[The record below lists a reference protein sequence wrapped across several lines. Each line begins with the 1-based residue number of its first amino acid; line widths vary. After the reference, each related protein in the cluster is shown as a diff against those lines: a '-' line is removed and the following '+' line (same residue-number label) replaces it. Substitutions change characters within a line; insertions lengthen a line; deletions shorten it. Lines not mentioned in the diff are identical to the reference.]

1 MSPTVKAECSSCTN
15 ESCLIKKHCLSDDAL
30 PFIEKKHTIHC
41 KKSQQFILEGAPV
54 YGLYFV
60 YKGVVKVSQASTADR
75 NQIIRFSTDGEIVG
89 HRGFGT
95 NYVYN
100 VSASAL
106 EDTVLCNFSSEE
118 FNEMLM
124 TNPRLM
130 YDFMLFY
137 ADQLQKSETNS
148 KRFSQMTV
156 REKVISAILLIE
168 HKFGHD
174 KDGFLNLTL
183 SRKDIAE
190 FAGTTEEQVIK
201 VISTLKKEGLLRAK
215 GKRIGVVD
223 GDEFES
229 QIPVHK
235 TIMAS

>member
-1 MSPTVKAECSSCTN
+1 MSPIVKAECQSCTN
-15 ESCLIKKHCLSDDAL
+15 SNCLIKKHYTSDDAV

-54 YGLYFV
+54 YGLYFIF
-60 YKGVVKVSQASTADR
+60 KGIVKVSQSSTADR

-95 NYVYN
+95 DYVYN

-106 EDTVLCNFSSEE
+106 EDTVLCNFSSED

-124 TNPRLM
+124 TNPKLM

-156 REKVISAILLIE
+156 REKVISAILLIKR
-168 HKFGHD
+168 KFGQSE
-174 KDGFLNLTL
+174 GYLSLTL

-201 VISTLKKEGLLRAK
+201 VISMLKKEHLIKAK
-215 GKRIGVVD
+215 G
-223 GDEFES
+223 
-229 QIPVHK
+229 
-235 TIMAS
+235 